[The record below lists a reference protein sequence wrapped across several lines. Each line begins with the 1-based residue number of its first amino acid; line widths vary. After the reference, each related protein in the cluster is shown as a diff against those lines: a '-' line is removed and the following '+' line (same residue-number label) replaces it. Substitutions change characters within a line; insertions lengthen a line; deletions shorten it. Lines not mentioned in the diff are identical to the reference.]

1 MLDLYLFTKRL
12 QKMPRME
19 LKKKEIRLH
28 KSSQRL
34 LFYLMV
40 HMELKLLSLITLHRK
55 LNLMVNK
62 LKSLIY
68 PYDTP

>member
-1 MLDLYLFTKRL
+1 
-12 QKMPRME
+12 MPRME
-19 LKKKEIRLH
+19 LKKKKIRLH

-40 HMELKLLSLITLHRK
+40 HMELKLLSSITLHRK

-68 PYDTP
+68 P